1 MNHMSFVSLET
12 YIARHFFFSFF
23 FLRFHFDN
31 YHFVQFCNCLHFTSD
46 LPIGMFEYVF
56 CGVYMSKTFFFF
68 KPSPLAVGSD
78 KLLHFR
84 DSVLLL

>member
-1 MNHMSFVSLET
+1 MET
-12 YIARHFFFSFF
+12 YIARHLFFCFQ
-23 FLRFHFDN
+23 FDD
-31 YHFVQFCNCLHFTSD
+31 YHFVRFCNCLHFTSD

-68 KPSPLAVGSD
+68 LKPSSLAVGSD
-78 KLLHFR
+78 KLQHFR